1 MYLCTAFDA
10 CPQLNTNRLN
20 PPYENRQSEK
30 NKYWRKIY
38 EKKLR
43 KSLKMQNNN

>member
-20 PPYENRQSEK
+20 PPYGNRQSEK

-43 KSLKMQNNN
+43 KSLKMQNN